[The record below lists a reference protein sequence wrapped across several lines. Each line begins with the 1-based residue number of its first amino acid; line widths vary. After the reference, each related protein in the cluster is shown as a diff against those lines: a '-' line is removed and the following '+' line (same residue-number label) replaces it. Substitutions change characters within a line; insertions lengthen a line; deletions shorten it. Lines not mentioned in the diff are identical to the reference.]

1 MKRWNRAA
9 AIIVLG
15 IFLIAGCQ
23 SWTGHEPENSSR
35 TGNVRPSPDSAS
47 GLPAASE
54 LSEPPTASDV
64 PVREQHA
71 PVPVRQAEPKLASET
86 SVPDKMATETPPSR
100 EQAKREQRVYRQA
113 AKRQET
119 KRQAKAGQ
127 RLSLAELRA
136 KYPDVFKISGTS
148 QDKRVALTFDDGPDR
163 TFTPQILNVL
173 KQYDVKATF
182 FLIGSRA
189 AEHPDIV
196 RRIVREGHVV
206 GNHSYS
212 HPLFTRLTVGEF
224 AKQIDDSESVLAKL
238 TGYAP
243 KFVRPPY
250 GEITEEQLLWAD
262 RRHYMIVNWNVDSL
276 DWKQL
281 AADQVA
287 QNIIG
292 NVKAGAIVLQH
303 SAGGDGQDLSGT
315 VQALPRIIE
324 TLRAEGYRLVTI
336 PELLSIPA
344 ANDHSR
350 T

>member
-1 MKRWNRAA
+1 
-9 AIIVLG
+9 L
-15 IFLIAGCQ
+15 
-23 SWTGHEPENSSR
+23 PE
-35 TGNVRPSPDSAS
+35 
-47 GLPAASE
+47 
-54 LSEPPTASDV
+54 
-64 PVREQHA
+64 
-71 PVPVRQAEPKLASET
+71 PVRQEEPKLASET
-86 SVPDKMATETPPSR
+86 SVSDKTAPATRPSDDPA
-100 EQAKREQRVYRQA
+100 QREQRSYRQA
-113 AKRQET
+113 AKRQEAR
-119 KRQAKAGQ
+119 RQAKAGQ

-136 KYPDVFKISGTS
+136 KYPHIFKINGPSR
-148 QDKRVALTFDDGPDR
+148 DKRVALTFDDGPDR

-173 KQYDVKATF
+173 KQYNVKATF
-182 FLIGSRA
+182 FLIGRRA

-212 HPLFTRLTVGEF
+212 HPLFTKLTVGEF
-224 AKQIDDSESVLAKL
+224 ARQIGDAESVLTDL

-262 RRHYMIVNWNVDSL
+262 SRHYTIVNWNVDSL

-281 AADQVA
+281 RADLVA

-315 VQALPRIIE
+315 VLALPRIIE
-324 TLRAEGYRLVTI
+324 SLRAEGYRLVTI
-336 PELLSIPA
+336 PELLSMPA
-344 ANDHSR
+344 ANDHSS